1 LCTKHLKDNVT
12 DYLTNKVDVDKGD
25 RVRIVSKIF
34 GPTGLVRLTDRGEY
48 DDKVVSILD
57 DYEGVY
63 PRFAAYMDKRLI
75 NTLRKHVTEPLMTQS
90 NDDLWTNNNCES
102 INHVLKLTID
112 WKPQLLPLLIDG
124 VRDVVSVRLNDLRA
138 AMHGIGNYRLVP
150 DYQRHFVPTTTW
162 RTLDE
167 TDRTRLFR
175 KLLQGCR
182 AYKNSS
188 VIVATDCNFRIPNVA
203 NVAKKP
209 GQRTIP
215 AATRAKKLPISDA

>member
-1 LCTKHLKDNVT
+1 MCTKHLKDNVT
-12 DYLTNKVDVDKGD
+12 DYLTNKVGVAKDD

-167 TDRTRLFR
+167 TDWTRLFR

-188 VIVATDCNFRIPNVA
+188 VIVATDCDFRIPNVA